1 MASKANGAAHNT
13 EVRGM
18 SGMKTSLLQGRTALV
33 TGAGGGIGRGLA
45 MALASAGAN
54 VVIAARRAETGDET
68 RALIE
73 AEGGHAI
80 CCAGDVA
87 ERAAVQAAV
96 DLALQRFGGLDI
108 VVHNASSGQ
117 SGLPTACETITDAV
131 FDEQYGV
138 ALDAAF
144 HLAQAAFEPLRA
156 SGHGRFILLSSA
168 QGLHGGAMN
177 PVYAAVKSAQ
187 RGMAKALA
195 REWGRHGITVNAI
208 APAAE
213 TDATRAYFE
222 RQPALREQILGTI
235 ALRRMGDMREDIGA
249 AVVALSSDLMRFVTG
264 QIIPVDGGA
273 YTAL

>member
-1 MASKANGAAHNT
+1 MIDG
-13 EVRGM
+13 RQ
-18 SGMKTSLLQGRTALV
+18 LLAGRTAIV

-45 MALASAGAN
+45 LALASAGAN

-68 RALIE
+68 CALIE
-73 AEGGHAI
+73 AEAGHAI
-80 CCAGDVA
+80 CVAGDVA
-87 ERAAVQAAV
+87 DGAQVRRVVDAALSQ
-96 DLALQRFGGLDI
+96 FGGLDI
-108 VVHNASSGQ
+108 VVHNAASGHSS
-117 SGLPTACETITDAV
+117 LPTPCETITDAA

-156 SGHGRFILLSSA
+156 SRHGRFVILSSA

-187 RGMAKALA
+187 RGLAKALA
-195 REWGRHGITVNAI
+195 REWGPHGITVNAL

-213 TDATRAYFE
+213 TDATKVYFE
-222 RQPALREQILGTI
+222 RNPQIHAQIVGTI
-235 ALRRMGDMREDIGA
+235 ALRRMGDMREDIGG
-249 AVVALSSDLMRFVTG
+249 AVVALCSDLMRFVTG
-264 QIIPVDGGA
+264 QTIPVDGGA

>member
-1 MASKANGAAHNT
+1 MT
-13 EVRGM
+13 F
-18 SGMKTSLLQGRTALV
+18 TQQLLAGRTAVV

-45 MALASAGAN
+45 LALAGAGAN

-73 AEGGHAI
+73 SEGGRAI
-80 CCAGDVA
+80 CVAGDVA
-87 ERAAVQAAV
+87 DRAQVQRVVGAA
-96 DLALQRFGGLDI
+96 LERFGGLDI
-108 VVHNASSGQ
+108 VVHNASSGH
-117 SGLPTACETITDAV
+117 SSVPTPCEAIDDAR
-131 FDEQYGV
+131 FDEQYRV

-156 SGHGRFILLSSA
+156 SGRGRFVILSSA
-168 QGLHGGAMN
+168 QALHGGAMN
-177 PVYAAVKSAQ
+177 PIYASVKNAQ

-195 REWGRHGITVNAI
+195 REWGPHGITVNAI

-213 TDATRAYFE
+213 TDATKTYFE
-222 RQPALREQILGTI
+222 RNPQIREQIVGTI
-235 ALRRMGDMREDIGA
+235 ALRRMGDMREDIGG
-249 AVVALSSDLMRFVTG
+249 AVVALCSDLMRFVTG